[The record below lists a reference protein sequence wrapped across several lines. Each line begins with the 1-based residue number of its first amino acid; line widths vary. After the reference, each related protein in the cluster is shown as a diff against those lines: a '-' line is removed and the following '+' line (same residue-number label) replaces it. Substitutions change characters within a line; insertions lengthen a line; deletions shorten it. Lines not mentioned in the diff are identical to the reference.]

1 MSGRHAIAAL
11 AHPRAQ
17 WPTSVA
23 RWATSGAVPVE
34 LLTCLSPDE
43 LTALFASGRRLS
55 AVLLDGASSRVDQQL
70 VAEIRRSGAEPVGV
84 QAVERS
90 TDWDHLGISSVLHAD
105 FGRDDLVDLLDTTCR
120 GDRPEDRSARGVLLS
135 GADRRA
141 TVMAVCGSGGCGTSV
156 VAMALAQALAGGTRE
171 SAGVAHEDPAPR
183 VLLIDGARRAHH
195 AVYHHTGDVIPGF
208 ADLIG
213 RVRRGTTDASELREM
228 TFGTNRGYRLLLGAT
243 TLRDSASFDMGV
255 VAEAIATA
263 ARHNDV
269 VVLDHDGDLPEG
281 HISGALSAV
290 AALWVI
296 VTTPGIKGLHDA
308 VRLTA
313 EACGSGVPAKQVLV
327 VCNRVRRRDPAR
339 VTFPVEFSR
348 VVSGMGL
355 DAAPVLV
362 LPEVRIEAIH
372 RDVELLPRS
381 ITRPLASRARRM
393 IGIAGADPRPHD
405 EHLLVGG
412 TT

>member
-1 MSGRHAIAAL
+1 MSERHAIAAL

-43 LTALFASGRRLS
+43 LTAALASGRRLS
-55 AVLLDGASSRVDQQL
+55 AVLLDAGSGRVDQQL

-105 FGRDDLVDLLDTTCR
+105 FGRDDLMDLLDATCH
-120 GDRPEDRSARGVLLS
+120 EDRSDDRAARGVVLS
-135 GADRRA
+135 SADRRA
-141 TVMAVCGSGGCGTSV
+141 MVISVCGSGGCGSSV
-156 VAMALAQALAGGTRE
+156 IAMALAQGLAGGAGGP
-171 SAGVAHEDPAPR
+171 AGVEPEDPSPR

-195 AVYHHTGDVIPGF
+195 AVYHHTGDVIPGL

-213 RVRRGTTDASELREM
+213 KVRRGTTDASELREM
-228 TFGTNRGYRLLLGAT
+228 TFETTRGYRLLLGAPT
-243 TLRDSASFDMGV
+243 PRDSASFDMGAV
-255 VAEAIATA
+255 VEAISTA

-269 VVLDHDGDLPEG
+269 VVVDHDGDLPAG
-281 HISGALSAV
+281 HVSEALSEIT
-290 AALWVI
+290 ALWVI
-296 VTTPGIKGLHDA
+296 VTSPGIKGLHDA

-313 EACGSGVPAKQVLV
+313 EACGSGVPAKGVLV

-348 VVSGMGL
+348 IVSRMAL
-355 DAAPVLV
+355 DVAPVLV
-362 LPEVRIEAIH
+362 LPEARIETTH
-372 RDVELLPRS
+372 RDVTLLPRS
-381 ITRPLASRARRM
+381 ITRPLVNRARRL
-393 IGIAGADPRPHD
+393 IDIAADGSRPHD
-405 EHLLVGG
+405 ESLLVG
-412 TT
+412 TRQ